1 MEHIA
6 HKVSQLNDKMIAL
19 ITSVGIIFFIL
30 LSIPLNLFS
39 GISLGNGITI
49 EIAVSLYILLMSG
62 IFIVVFKRFS

>member
-30 LSIPLNLFS
+30 LSIPLNIFS

>member
-1 MEHIA
+1 M
-6 HKVSQLNDKMIAL
+6 SQLNDKMIAL